1 VNSHL
6 SEGFLALLHGIN
18 TDESPGNASKSKN
31 VNQSMLSGTEVQ
43 LQLVNDS
50 CSGLILDGIEELQS
64 AHGDVKER
72 IGRWD
77 S

>member
-43 LQLVNDS
+43 LVNDS
-50 CSGLILDGIEELQS
+50 CSELILDGIEELQS

>member
-1 VNSHL
+1 
-6 SEGFLALLHGIN
+6 
-18 TDESPGNASKSKN
+18 
-31 VNQSMLSGTEVQ
+31 MLSGTEVQ

-50 CSGLILDGIEELQS
+50 CSEPILDGVEELQS